1 MASTR
6 EEALIIVIKRSTFLG
21 LLQRNVLPVDR
32 PTTVVKVPS
41 RSKLA
46 GNGFP
51 LVLCGGHGEHLL
63 LIFLQHELGYA
74 VVCHPE
80 VVGKGPV
87 AVPRRQEAK
96 GNGQL
101 QARIQRATTPET

>member
-1 MASTR
+1 M
-6 EEALIIVIKRSTFLG
+6 F
-21 LLQRNVLPVDR
+21 PVDR

-46 GNGFP
+46 GDGFP
-51 LVLCGGHGEHLL
+51 LVLCGGHVEHLL
-63 LIFLQHELGYA
+63 LIFLVDGGADLWHKRGYA

-87 AVPRRQEAK
+87 AVPRHQEAK
-96 GNGQL
+96 GDGQL
-101 QARIQRATTPET
+101 HARLKRAATPET